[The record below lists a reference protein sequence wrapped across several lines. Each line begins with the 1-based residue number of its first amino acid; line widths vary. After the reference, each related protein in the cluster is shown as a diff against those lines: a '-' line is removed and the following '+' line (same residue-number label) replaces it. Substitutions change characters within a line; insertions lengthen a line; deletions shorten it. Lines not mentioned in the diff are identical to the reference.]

1 MKTLN
6 VSEQREI
13 KGGFKS
19 TRYCCNYASG
29 NCLKGHSSA
38 LWKNGKGSFSWVS
51 PVTWYVKYNALTP
64 DYYACHAY
72 DVDNY

>member
-38 LWKNGKGSFSWVS
+38 LWKNGKGSFSWV
-51 PVTWYVKYNALTP
+51 
-64 DYYACHAY
+64 
-72 DVDNY
+72 